1 VENFISALLISRI
14 ATVTCIHNTI
24 ICTYYFTSVMPQL
37 NIQVLINKL
46 CMIYST
52 KLACVTLI
60 LYPAFTPYTI
70 IQILHAELSR
80 LNNLFHLFW
89 ESILLYKIIGCIS
102 NSPHSENFAPCEWTV
117 PGTTI
122 FRLKFLFN
130 RIYYSETIYFK
141 FLYSNLKLFNLV

>member
-1 VENFISALLISRI
+1 MT
-14 ATVTCIHNTI
+14 TVTCIHNTI

-52 KLACVTLI
+52 KL
-60 LYPAFTPYTI
+60 AFTPYTI